1 MNSMSDEFK
10 SKFNDNKIFGALS
23 YLWIL
28 FLIPLIFK
36 HDNEFV
42 QFHAKQ
48 GMVLFVCWLVGW
60 LFFGLPLVG
69 ALLFITIIILS
80 AIGIISALQGRYW
93 EMPVLGRYA
102 RKIKF

>member
-1 MNSMSDEFK
+1 MKYPNSSIK
-10 SKFNDNKIFGALS
+10 SNFDDSKIFAILS

-28 FLIPLIFK
+28 FLVPLIFK

-48 GMVLFVCWLVGW
+48 GMVLFGCWLIGW
-60 LFFGLPLVG
+60 LFFWLPLVG
-69 ALLFITIIILS
+69 FFLYLAIIILS
-80 AIGIISALQGRYW
+80 AIGIVAAFQGRYW

>member
-1 MNSMSDEFK
+1 MNSINDFSNI
-10 SKFNDNKIFGALS
+10 KFNDNKIFGALS

-48 GMVLFVCWLVGW
+48 GMVLFVCWSVGW
-60 LFFGLPLVG
+60 LFFGLPLIGV
-69 ALLFITIIILS
+69 LLFITIIILS

>member
-1 MNSMSDEFK
+1 MK
-10 SKFNDNKIFGALS
+10 SINNFSREKFDDTKIFALMS

-36 HDNEFV
+36 PNDEFV

-48 GMVLFVCWLVGW
+48 GLILFVCWSVGW
-60 LFFGLPLVG
+60 LFFGLPLIG
-69 ALLFITIIILS
+69 ALLFIAIIVLS
-80 AIGIISALQGRYW
+80 ALGIVAAAQGRYW
-93 EMPVLGRYA
+93 EMPILGRYA